1 MIKDKYFLFCLQVH
15 DGTGTMH
22 IGFGVKNILKLFNN
36 IWFEIIHKRS
46 SNICELF

>member
-22 IGFGVKNILKLFNN
+22 IGFGVKKYPKTFQQHLI
-36 IWFEIIHKRS
+36 
-46 SNICELF
+46 